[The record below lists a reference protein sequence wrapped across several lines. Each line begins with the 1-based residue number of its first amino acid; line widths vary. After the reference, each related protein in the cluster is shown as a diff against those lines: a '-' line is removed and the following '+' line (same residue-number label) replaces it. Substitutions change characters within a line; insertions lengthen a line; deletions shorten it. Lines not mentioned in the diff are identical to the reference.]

1 MLELGVVYICSRL
14 QCFCTL
20 MAWAGLCQS
29 PPMLPAVAGLL
40 PVCCHQGVLLCG
52 LTSTQVQ
59 AVVVGPAHAGGHH
72 LSSVL
77 KFVALRD
84 AARPSDVMALG
95 GAWSKDVDGGDPA
108 RCAVRLMMVGGVAVQ
123 HVTHAPFP

>member
-1 MLELGVVYICSRL
+1 MFL
-14 QCFCTL
+14 
-20 MAWAGLCQS
+20 
-29 PPMLPAVAGLL
+29 
-40 PVCCHQGVLLCG
+40 QGVLLCG

-84 AARPSDVMALG
+84 AVRPSDVMPLG
-95 GAWSKDVDGGDPA
+95 GAWNKDIDGGDPA
-108 RCAVRLMMVGGVAVQ
+108 R
-123 HVTHAPFP
+123 

>member
-1 MLELGVVYICSRL
+1 MEAAGVGLCIGVLKQACCVVCMHLEPVESLPTGVHDCV
-14 QCFCTL
+14 CFCLYLTVFL
-20 MAWAGLCQS
+20 
-29 PPMLPAVAGLL
+29 
-40 PVCCHQGVLLCG
+40 QGVLLCG

-84 AARPSDVMALG
+84 AVRPSDVMPLG
-95 GAWSKDVDGGDPA
+95 GAWSKDIDGGDPA
-108 RCAVRLMMVGGVAVQ
+108 R
-123 HVTHAPFP
+123 